1 MQRIQ
6 IKRIKGWRKPTNAVY
21 VGHPSDWGNPYDLKG
36 HDRDT
41 ALKLY
46 SRWLDEKLEKDPTFL
61 DPLRGNDLMCYCPL
75 DEDCHADILLK
86 KIEATNVGVV
96 VTENKTPKNC
106 EPVREGEM
114 PFVVLNN
121 GNMKMVSGMVKSGDI
136 KCPTCGDKS
145 GTLVWSCCHTPIE
158 NSVPIAEKQF
168 DEWTKALDSKK

>member
-36 HDRDT
+36 HDRGT

-46 SRWLDEKLEKDPTFL
+46 SKWLDEKLEKDPTFL
-61 DPLRGNDLMCYCPL
+61 DPLRDNDLMCYCPL

-96 VTENKTPKNC
+96 VTENKTQKNC
-106 EPVREGEM
+106 EPV
-114 PFVVLNN
+114 
-121 GNMKMVSGMVKSGDI
+121 
-136 KCPTCGDKS
+136 
-145 GTLVWSCCHTPIE
+145 
-158 NSVPIAEKQF
+158 
-168 DEWTKALDSKK
+168 